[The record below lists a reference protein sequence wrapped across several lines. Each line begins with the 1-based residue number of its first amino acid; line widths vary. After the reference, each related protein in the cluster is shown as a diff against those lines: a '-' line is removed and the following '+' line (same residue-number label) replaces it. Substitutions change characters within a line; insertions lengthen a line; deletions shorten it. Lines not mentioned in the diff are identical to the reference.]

1 MKYEDLVA
9 AALAALNNQNSAA
22 EGHRDPPNPKR
33 NFEIADE
40 RKAGAVDSKAADKR
54 GRKRIKKVEHRF
66 PVEPQI
72 IQICKKAKAYV
83 NHSYCDFSSVPPEM
97 DYKDVE
103 AIEEMSFSRK
113 LHDILSKK
121 EFQECISWLPHGR
134 AFKIYVPKSLEQT
147 KVLEIYFG
155 HNRFS
160 SFLRQ
165 LSNYGF
171 KHISSG
177 RDRNSYYHE
186 CMLQGMPHLTKYM
199 PPVRDSRRELP
210 HPESE
215 PDFYTISKIFPLPE
229 DKAWLLEKVLVE
241 KTVAAQQSLTTSTY
255 LADSLSSA
263 RIVTAPQFPANLID
277 FAGPF
282 STSTSLVNTIP
293 RSTLMST
300 NDPFLAVS
308 ELLSRVRAQADNSTS
323 SQVTALESQDN
334 GRGNR

>member
-9 AALAALNNQNSAA
+9 AALAALNKQNSAA

-134 AFKIYVPKSLEQT
+134 AFKKFMFPRAWNKPRYWKNILDTIASLAFC
-147 KVLEIYFG
+147 V
-155 HNRFS
+155 S
-160 SFLRQ
+160 SQ
-165 LSNYGF
+165 
-171 KHISSG
+171 I
-177 RDRNSYYHE
+177 
-186 CMLQGMPHLTKYM
+186 M
-199 PPVRDSRRELP
+199 DS
-210 HPESE
+210 
-215 PDFYTISKIFPLPE
+215 
-229 DKAWLLEKVLVE
+229 
-241 KTVAAQQSLTTSTY
+241 
-255 LADSLSSA
+255 
-263 RIVTAPQFPANLID
+263 
-277 FAGPF
+277 
-282 STSTSLVNTIP
+282 STSHRDEI
-293 RSTLMST
+293 
-300 NDPFLAVS
+300 A
-308 ELLSRVRAQADNSTS
+308 
-323 SQVTALESQDN
+323 TATTM
-334 GRGNR
+334 R

>member
-134 AFKIYVPKSLEQT
+134 AFKKFMFPRAWNKP
-147 KVLEIYFG
+147 
-155 HNRFS
+155 

-171 KHISSG
+171 KHILSG

-300 NDPFLAVS
+300 NDPFLALN